1 MSEKKISQRG
11 MNKIVIVTQKTRL
24 SDLVARYNT
33 VEQARFYIEHMGMS
47 FDEYIDEDRIYNEAL
62 GAVIRIASEY
72 ARVQTVD
79 RDFVP
84 NMLWDRS
91 DVVVALGRDG
101 LVVNVLKYLD
111 GQPLLGVNPDPSRN
125 DGILLPFTV
134 DDFEV
139 YLKKTLAGTAA
150 SKAVTMAMARTND
163 GQKLYAVN
171 DLFIG
176 NKTHV
181 SARYE
186 ITCKGETEQQS
197 SSGIIVSTGLGSSG
211 WYASVIAEASRI
223 SEMFGGRRIEP
234 ERRSWDDGRL
244 VFTVRE
250 PFPSRV
256 TGTGIVIGTVDAGDS
271 LVIASK
277 MPTNGVI
284 FSDGIEA
291 DAIEFNSGTEVTVT
305 VADKSGRLITR

>member
-1 MSEKKISQRG
+1 MPEKKISQRG

-24 SDLVARYNT
+24 SELAARYNT

-62 GAVIRIASEY
+62 GTVNRIASEY

-84 NMLWDRS
+84 NMLWDRN

-101 LVVNVLKYLD
+101 LVVNVLKYLE

-134 DDFEV
+134 DDFEA
-139 YLKKTLAGTAA
+139 YLKMTLSGTAS
-150 SKAVTMAMARTND
+150 SKTVTMAMACTND

-234 ERRSWDDGRL
+234 ERRSWDDPKL

-256 TGTGIVIGTVDAGDS
+256 TGTGIVIGTVDVGDR
-271 LVIASK
+271 LTIASK
-277 MPTNGVI
+277 MPANGVI

>member
-1 MSEKKISQRG
+1 MPEKKISRRG

-24 SDLVARYNT
+24 SELAARYNT

-62 GAVIRIASEY
+62 GTVNRIASEY

-84 NMLWDRS
+84 NMLWDRN

-101 LVVNVLKYLD
+101 LVVNVLKYLE

-134 DDFEV
+134 DDFET
-139 YLKKTLAGTAA
+139 YLKKTLSGTAS
-150 SKAVTMAMARTND
+150 SKAVTMAMACTND

-234 ERRSWDDGRL
+234 ERRSWDDPKL

-256 TGTGIVIGTVDAGDS
+256 TGTGIVIGTVDAGDR
-271 LVIASK
+271 LTIASK
-277 MPTNGVI
+277 MPANGVI

>member
-1 MSEKKISQRG
+1 
-11 MNKIVIVTQKTRL
+11 MNKVVIVTQKTRL
-24 SDLVARYNT
+24 HELTMRYNT
-33 VEQARFYIEHMGMS
+33 VEQAKFHVEHMGMD
-47 FDEYIDEDRIYNEAL
+47 FGAYVDEDRIYSEAL
-62 GAVIRIASEY
+62 ARVSAIASGY
-72 ARVQTVD
+72 ARVQCID

-84 NMLWDRS
+84 NMLWGRN

-101 LVVNVLKYLD
+101 LVANVLKYLD
-111 GQPLLGVNPDPSRN
+111 GQALMGVNPDLSRN
-125 DGILLPFTV
+125 DGILLPFTA
-134 DDFEV
+134 DDFEE
-139 YLKKTLAGTAA
+139 YLKRTLAGTAA
-150 SKAVTMAMARTND
+150 DRRVTMAMACTND

-176 NKTHV
+176 NRTHV

-186 ITCKGETEQQS
+186 ISCGGETELQS

-211 WYASVIAEASRI
+211 WYASVIAQVSRI
-223 SEMFGGRRIEP
+223 SEMFGGKRIEP

-256 TGTGIVIGTVDAGDS
+256 TGTGIVIGAVTAGNS
-271 LVIASK
+271 LVISSQ
-277 MPTNGVI
+277 MPANGVI

-305 VADKSGRLITR
+305 VADKTGRLIARG